1 MLTNSGYL
9 NQPTFCRLNTGAMSG
24 SYGSLFLHARP
35 NTTYEAIYRNN
46 MDNSSFDDLNEFKSI
61 SKTIHIPN
69 QAYFGTLANVLI
81 HPEMAICKVNIFK
94 LFKELF
100 SSIQ

>member
-1 MLTNSGYL
+1 
-9 NQPTFCRLNTGAMSG
+9 MSG

-69 QAYFGTLANVLI
+69 QAYLGTLANVLI
-81 HPEMAICKVNIFK
+81 HPEMAACKVNIFK
-94 LFKELF
+94 LFAESILRNFNDF
-100 SSIQ
+100 SKKSNIA